1 MVTSEVGNGIEAMDK
16 TVCILL
22 ILLASGAAVANPA
35 PFGLELGRT
44 TQGEAGVRYLLH
56 PAGLNALTLGEQFEL
71 DGRQLPVAGLKKV
84 RLIFGVDRR
93 LLAVVADVAPDRY
106 AALYALLAG
115 KYRPVATAHPGEE
128 DRFAR
133 FLDGD
138 SEIILSAPSGG
149 ADLKLSY
156 VHRRLSELVQE
167 RRSGEASQL

>member
-1 MVTSEVGNGIEAMDK
+1 MDK
-16 TVCILL
+16 TLCALL
-22 ILLASGAAVANPA
+22 ILLASGAATADPA
-35 PFGLELGRT
+35 PFGLELGST

-71 DGRQLPVAGLKKV
+71 DGRQLPVAGLKTV
-84 RLIFGVDRR
+84 TLVFGVDRR

-115 KYRPVATAHPGEE
+115 KYRPVASAGPGNG

-138 SEIILSAPSGG
+138 SEIVLTGPSGG

-156 VHRRLSELVQE
+156 VHRRFSKMVQERRGRAAEE
-167 RRSGEASQL
+167 RRSGEAAQL